1 MLKQGL
7 AKTIVKMLSD
17 HNMEKQQCASGILI
31 SLVEHSELIA
41 MENNGVLTFCKGD
54 ARGEMLEQGI
64 LKVLVNLLSDNNT
77 VKQQG
82 ALGILISLV
91 EHGELIAI

>member
-1 MLKQGL
+1 
-7 AKTIVKMLSD
+7 
-17 HNMEKQQCASGILI
+17 
-31 SLVEHSELIA
+31 
-41 MENNGVLTFCKGD
+41 
-54 ARGEMLEQGI
+54 LEQGI